1 MQAFIAVFAA
11 IAGIILGYLL
21 RQIAAKSERAAGE
34 GEKAQLAQ
42 RAAELTAEL
51 GSMRTELSQTRGV
64 AERRAGFESLA
75 AERQSMIDR
84 LNAERDKTIASLTG
98 ERDQAYAALQAK
110 TEAERSLSARVS
122 QLEAD
127 LRNERQN
134 FAEKV
139 ALLETAKKSLADQF
153 QTLAAEI
160 LEQKSKTFAESSHK
174 DLGNLL
180 APLQTQ
186 IKEFRER
193 VEKVQT
199 DSTIGVTE
207 LKTLVA
213 NLNTMNQQLSD
224 EARNLTTALRGS
236 AKTQGDWGEFI
247 LRDLLD
253 KAGLREGEQYTFQQ
267 SHAAETESGERTRSV
282 RTDVI
287 LLLPGGR
294 HLVIDSKV
302 SLNAYTDCCNAADE
316 DARKAALKL
325 HLASVRGHVAGLAK
339 AGYHRLPELEA
350 PDFVVM
356 FVPVEPAF
364 LMALQSDSELWA
376 DAYKQ
381 GILLVGPTTLLYVIR
396 IINVLW
402 QQERQARNVK
412 DVMDR
417 GTELYEKFVGFVTDM
432 EVLGDSLK
440 KSDQHYTNAMKKL
453 ADGRGNLIRQVEML
467 KKLGLRTTKSIPQKL
482 LDRAEVDQ
490 AELELAPESGGEATT
505 AE

>member
-1 MQAFIAVFAA
+1 MQALIAVVAA
-11 IAGIILGYLL
+11 IAGILAGYLL
-21 RQIAAKSERAAGE
+21 RHFSAKTERVAAEK
-34 GEKAQLAQ
+34 EKAQLAQ
-42 RAAELTAEL
+42 RAAELTAEIAGL
-51 GSMRTELSQTRGV
+51 RSEVGQVREI
-64 AERRAGFESLA
+64 AERRAGFESLCV
-75 AERQSMIDR
+75 ERQSMVDR
-84 LNAERDKTIASLTG
+84 LTT
-98 ERDQAYAALQAK
+98 ERDQGAAALQVKSESERTLSAQVSAL
-110 TEAERSLSARVS
+110 EAELRKER
-122 QLEAD
+122 EAMT
-127 LRNERQN
+127 
-134 FAEKV
+134 EKV
-139 ALLETAKKSLADQF
+139 VLLESAKKSLADQF
-153 QTLAAEI
+153 QALAGDI
-160 LEQKSKTFAESSHK
+160 LEQKSKTFAEASQK
-174 DLGNLL
+174 DLNSLL

-193 VEKVQT
+193 VEKVQS
-199 DSTIGVTE
+199 DSTVGVTE
-207 LKTLVA
+207 IKSLIA

-236 AKTQGDWGEFI
+236 SKTQGDWGEFI

-267 SHAAETESGERTRSV
+267 SFTAEAEPGERARSV
-282 RTDVI
+282 RTDVV

-294 HLVIDSKV
+294 NLVIDSKV
-302 SLNAYTDCCNAADE
+302 SLNAYTDCCSAATEDE
-316 DARKAALKL
+316 RKASLKS
-325 HLASVRGHVAGLAK
+325 HLASVRSHITSLAK
-339 AGYHRLPELEA
+339 SGYHRLPELDA

-356 FVPVEPAF
+356 FVPVEPAL
-364 LMALQSDSELWA
+364 LMALQADSELWA

-402 QQERQARNVK
+402 QQERQARNVR

-440 KSDQHYTNAMKKL
+440 KSDQHFSNAMKKL

-467 KKLGLRTTKSIPQKL
+467 KKLGLRTTKAMPQKL
-482 LDRAEVDQ
+482 LDRADVNQ
-490 AELELAPESGGEATT
+490 AELELAAETPEDTKP